1 MQVSCPECSAKLQL
15 SAAKLPD
22 HPFIIK
28 CPKCECGFQV
38 TPEKEEEVLEI
49 FAAPPAPMPAP
60 APLAPALTAP
70 VQPPLPAPP
79 VAPMPQVQP
88 PVAPP
93 SVPVSASSTPELNP
107 QIEMPTPAPP
117 VLAPP
122 APMPA
127 PAPAPALTAPVQ
139 PPPASPPPPV
149 QAPIRPVSDL
159 PTSFS
164 PGMAAVGFTNS
175 MPAPTAWDDSNTLV
189 SPAQNQGGHNDLL
202 QALTSLLLS
211 ASGSKTTASLPSARR
226 RFVTSCLTNQESF
239 ARVKTIL
246 GEQEYYVTAAESPDQ
261 VTSLLQSSHQL
272 DILLLDPAFHS
283 EQQGGA
289 SIMRYLN
296 MLNPARRR
304 RVFVVVVSQT
314 YKTMDTQAAF
324 SHGVNMIVNS
334 NELEMLPNAL
344 AHSIG
349 DFNNLYRAFNV
360 ASGIAPF

>member
-38 TPEKEEEVLEI
+38 TPEKQVEEMLEI
-49 FAAPPAPMPAP
+49 AAPPPAPIPAAEAPIAPLSAPVSPVSAPAPPLSESVPATAFAAPSQAA
-60 APLAPALTAP
+60 
-70 VQPPLPAPP
+70 
-79 VAPMPQVQP
+79 
-88 PVAPP
+88 
-93 SVPVSASSTPELNP
+93 
-107 QIEMPTPAPP
+107 
-117 VLAPP
+117 
-122 APMPA
+122 
-127 PAPAPALTAPVQ
+127 
-139 PPPASPPPPV
+139 PPPPIE
-149 QAPIRPVSDL
+149 APVVENNPVPASVPAAKAPVRPVSDL
-159 PTSFS
+159 PSSFS

-175 MPAPTAWDDSNTLV
+175 MPTPTAWDDSHTLV
-189 SPAQNQGGHNDLL
+189 APQSQGGNNDLL

-211 ASGSKTTASLPSARR
+211 ASGSKATASLPQSRR
-226 RFVTSCLTNQESF
+226 RYVIACLSNQEAF

-246 GEQEYYVTAAESPDQ
+246 GEQEYFVTAAESPDQ

-272 DILLLDPAFHS
+272 DILLLDPSFHS

-344 AHSIG
+344 IHSIG
-349 DFNNLYRAFNV
+349 DFNDLYRAFNV

>member
-1 MQVSCPECSAKLQL
+1 
-15 SAAKLPD
+15 
-22 HPFIIK
+22 
-28 CPKCECGFQV
+28 
-38 TPEKEEEVLEI
+38 
-49 FAAPPAPMPAP
+49 
-60 APLAPALTAP
+60 
-70 VQPPLPAPP
+70 
-79 VAPMPQVQP
+79 
-88 PVAPP
+88 
-93 SVPVSASSTPELNP
+93 
-107 QIEMPTPAPP
+107 
-117 VLAPP
+117 
-122 APMPA
+122 
-127 PAPAPALTAPVQ
+127 
-139 PPPASPPPPV
+139 
-149 QAPIRPVSDL
+149 
-159 PTSFS
+159 
-164 PGMAAVGFTNS
+164 

-189 SPAQNQGGHNDLL
+189 APQSHGGNNDLL

-211 ASGSKTTASLPSARR
+211 ASGSKAAAALPSARR

-246 GEQEYYVTAAESPDQ
+246 GEQEYFVTAAESPDQ

>member
-60 APLAPALTAP
+60 PAPALTAP
-70 VQPPLPAPP
+70 VQPPPPSPP
-79 VAPMPQVQP
+79 VAPMPQAQPSIAPP
-88 PVAPP
+88 PVPALT
-93 SVPVSASSTPELNP
+93 SSAPELNT
-107 QIEMPTPAPP
+107 QIEIPAPAPP

-127 PAPAPALTAPVQ
+127 PAPAPVLTAPVQ
-139 PPPASPPPPV
+139 PPPPVAPPPV
-149 QAPIRPVSDL
+149 QAPVRPVSDL
-159 PTSFS
+159 PASFT

-189 SPAQNQGGHNDLL
+189 APQSSGGNNDLL
-202 QALTSLLLS
+202 QALTALLLS
-211 ASGSKTTASLPSARR
+211 ASGSKTAAALPSARR

>member
-1 MQVSCPECSAKLQL
+1 MQVSCPQCSAKLQL

-38 TPEKEEEVLEI
+38 TPEKQVEEMVEI
-49 FAAPPAPMPAP
+49 AAPVAETPIAPPAPISASQEAPVSAPVPPLPEPVPATAFAAPSQP
-60 APLAPALTAP
+60 APLIQAPVIENNPVPASAPAAK
-70 VQPPLPAPP
+70 
-79 VAPMPQVQP
+79 
-88 PVAPP
+88 
-93 SVPVSASSTPELNP
+93 VPV
-107 QIEMPTPAPP
+107 
-117 VLAPP
+117 
-122 APMPA
+122 
-127 PAPAPALTAPVQ
+127 
-139 PPPASPPPPV
+139 
-149 QAPIRPVSDL
+149 RPVSDL
-159 PTSFS
+159 PSSFS

-175 MPAPTAWDDSNTLV
+175 MPTPTAWDDSHTLV
-189 SPAQNQGGHNDLL
+189 APQSQGGNNDLL

-211 ASGSKTTASLPSARR
+211 ASGSKTAASLPQSRR
-226 RFVTSCLTNQESF
+226 RYVITCLSNQEAF
-239 ARVKTIL
+239 GKVKTIL
-246 GEQEYYVTAAESPDQ
+246 GEQEYFVTEAESPDQ

-272 DILLLDPAFHS
+272 DILLLDPSFHS

-344 AHSIG
+344 AHSIS

>member
-1 MQVSCPECSAKLQL
+1 
-15 SAAKLPD
+15 
-22 HPFIIK
+22 
-28 CPKCECGFQV
+28 
-38 TPEKEEEVLEI
+38 
-49 FAAPPAPMPAP
+49 
-60 APLAPALTAP
+60 
-70 VQPPLPAPP
+70 
-79 VAPMPQVQP
+79 
-88 PVAPP
+88 
-93 SVPVSASSTPELNP
+93 
-107 QIEMPTPAPP
+107 
-117 VLAPP
+117 
-122 APMPA
+122 
-127 PAPAPALTAPVQ
+127 
-139 PPPASPPPPV
+139 
-149 QAPIRPVSDL
+149 
-159 PTSFS
+159 
-164 PGMAAVGFTNS
+164 MAAVGFTNS

-189 SPAQNQGGHNDLL
+189 APQSQGGNNDLL
-202 QALTSLLLS
+202 QALTALLLS
-211 ASGSKTTASLPSARR
+211 ASGSKTTAALPSARR
-226 RFVTSCLTNQESF
+226 RFVTSCLANQESF

-246 GEQEYYVTAAESPDQ
+246 GDQEYYVTAAESPDQ

-344 AHSIG
+344 AHSIS